1 MNEES
6 YVHQTEPSQILTEN
20 NATKRTL
27 TSLWTSLEKKGIDVN
42 QIKKNIA
49 DTCGRTMEMYGPL
62 IDQAFLAASNLKT
75 VNGLPFQVL
84 GFDVLIDKDLKVW
97 LLEINHSPSLNIYF
111 ENNKN
116 PLEKVEP
123 TEDDIC

>member
-116 PLEKVEP
+116 PL
-123 TEDDIC
+123 